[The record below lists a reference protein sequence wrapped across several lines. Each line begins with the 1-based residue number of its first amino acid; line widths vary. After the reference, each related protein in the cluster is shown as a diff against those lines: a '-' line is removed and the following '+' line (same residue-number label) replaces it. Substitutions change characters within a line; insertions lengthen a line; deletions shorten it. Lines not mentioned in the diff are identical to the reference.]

1 MWCYDA
7 VMKRT
12 TISLPEDLAIAAERE
27 ARRRRVSVSEV
38 ARQALAEHLGMNGA
52 ERRPLP
58 FAALGRSGHRDT
70 AERLDELLAQEWTPD
85 RDR

>member
-1 MWCYDA
+1 
-7 VMKRT
+7 MKRT

-52 ERRPLP
+52 TRRPLP